1 MKEETQITYTKTNKP
16 IKLNTMKKDEIIQK
30 IRIVDVAQ
38 NSWEEENL
46 LLLTTLTD
54 EQIEAVLIPLLKEE
68 REDETGEVIYTNDD
82 MAGILGGKYPD
93 DIVILYSEPDY
104 LTI

>member
-1 MKEETQITYTKTNKP
+1 
-16 IKLNTMKKDEIIQK
+16 MKKEQIIEN
-30 IRIVDVAQ
+30 IRIVEVAQ

-54 EQIEAVLIPLLKEE
+54 EQIKIVLYPLLEEE
-68 REDETGEVIYTNDD
+68 RNCEDGSVIYANEDL
-82 MAGILGGKYPD
+82 ASALSEKYPN
-93 DIVILYSEPDY
+93 DIVILYAEPDY

>member
-1 MKEETQITYTKTNKP
+1 MKTF
-16 IKLNTMKKDEIIQK
+16 
-30 IRIVDVAQ
+30 RIVEVSQ

-54 EQIEAVLIPLLKEE
+54 EQITEVLKPLLEEE
-68 REDETGEVIYTNDD
+68 RLCENGEVIYANDD
-82 MAGILGGKYPD
+82 MANILSEKYPD
-93 DIVILYSEPDY
+93 EIVELYGEPDY

>member
-1 MKEETQITYTKTNKP
+1 
-16 IKLNTMKKDEIIQK
+16 MKKNEIIQK

-38 NSWEEENL
+38 NSCAEENL
-46 LLLTTLTD
+46 LLLTTLND

-82 MAGILGGKYPD
+82 MASILGVKYPN
-93 DIVILYSEPDY
+93 DIVILYGEPDY
-104 LTI
+104 LNI

>member
-1 MKEETQITYTKTNKP
+1 MKKEEMIE
-16 IKLNTMKKDEIIQK
+16 KLRVVE
-30 IRIVDVAQ
+30 VSQ

-54 EQIEAVLIPLLKEE
+54 EQIEIVLSPLVEEE
-68 REDETGEVIYTNDD
+68 RNAEKGEVIYANDD
-82 MAGILGGKYPD
+82 MAQILRDKYPN
-93 DIVILYSEPDY
+93 DIVVLYGEPEY

>member
-1 MKEETQITYTKTNKP
+1 
-16 IKLNTMKKDEIIQK
+16 MKKDEIIQK
-30 IRIVDVAQ
+30 IRIVNVAQ

-68 REDETGEVIYTNDD
+68 RETGEVIYANDE
-82 MAGILGGKYPD
+82 MVGILGEKYPD

>member
-1 MKEETQITYTKTNKP
+1 MTKEQI
-16 IKLNTMKKDEIIQK
+16 IEK

-54 EQIEAVLIPLLKEE
+54 EEIEAILKPLIKEE
-68 REDETGEVIYTNDD
+68 REDESGEIIYSNED
-82 MAGILGGKYPD
+82 MASILKEKYPN
-93 DIVILYSEPDY
+93 DIVIFYAEPDD
-104 LTI
+104 LTL

>member
-1 MKEETQITYTKTNKP
+1 MEKNK
-16 IKLNTMKKDEIIQK
+16 LVEQ
-30 IRIVDVAQ
+30 IRIVEVSQ

-54 EQIEAVLIPLLKEE
+54 EQIKEVLAPLLKEE
-68 REDETGEVIYTNDD
+68 REDETGEVIYANDD
-82 MAGILGGKYPD
+82 MVSILSEKYPD
-93 DIVILYSEPDY
+93 DIVILYGEPDY

>member
-1 MKEETQITYTKTNKP
+1 MNKKEIVE
-16 IKLNTMKKDEIIQK
+16 K
-30 IRIVDVAQ
+30 IRIVEVSQ

-54 EQIEAVLIPLLKEE
+54 EQIKAVLTPLLQEE
-68 REDETGEVIYTNDD
+68 REDETGEVIYANED
-82 MAGILGGKYPD
+82 MASVLSEKYPD
-93 DIVILYSEPDY
+93 DIVVLYGEPDY

>member
-1 MKEETQITYTKTNKP
+1 MNKKEIVE
-16 IKLNTMKKDEIIQK
+16 K
-30 IRIVDVAQ
+30 IRIVEVSQ

-54 EQIEAVLIPLLKEE
+54 EQIKAVLTPLLQEE
-68 REDETGEVIYTNDD
+68 REDETGEVIYANED
-82 MAGILGGKYPD
+82 MASVLSEKYPD
-93 DIVILYSEPDY
+93 DIVILYGEPDY